1 MTISPVPLN
10 LNSSKTAK
18 HSQTGYNAVLEHI
31 VEHTQDTRSLFLRL
45 PADQSLVFKP
55 GQFLSF
61 TLPVAEQ
68 ILTRP
73 YSIASDPE
81 NGALLE
87 ICFNLVPG
95 GLGSQYLWTRVIGDI
110 LQFTGPWGTF
120 VLDQPPQSECVFIAE
135 GVGIAPLRPMLKR
148 ALLSDVRMPIRLLHS
163 AVCENALIYRSE
175 FETWEKNYAHFCFD
189 PFLLDPSSGGRG
201 SGESLLEAIEH
212 QYILADA
219 NRSRHFYIC
228 GVGNL
233 VTTIRDLL
241 RQAGY
246 QRRAVQ
252 YEKW

>member
-1 MTISPVPLN
+1 MINFSAPSAPLGAAERPSPVV
-10 LNSSKTAK
+10 
-18 HSQTGYNAVLEHI
+18 YNAVLERI
-31 VEHTQDTRSLFLRL
+31 VEHATDTRSLFLRL

-61 TLPVAEQ
+61 ALPVAGKV
-68 ILTRP
+68 LTRP
-73 YSIASDPE
+73 YSIASDSD

-87 ICFNLVPG
+87 ICFNIVPG
-95 GLGSQYLWTRVIGDI
+95 GLGSQYLWRRVVGDV

-120 VLDQPPQSECVFIAE
+120 VFDQPPPNECVFIAE

-148 ALLSDVRMPIRLLHS
+148 AILSDVGMPVRLMYS
-163 AVCENALIYRSE
+163 AVSENALIYRLE
-175 FETWEKNYAHFCFD
+175 FQEWEKRRAHFCFE
-189 PFLLDPSSGGRG
+189 PLLSDLSAEQSKDYV
-201 SGESLLEAIEH
+201 LLLKVIE
-212 QYILADA
+212 QRYIFADS

-228 GVGNL
+228 GVGSI
-233 VTTIRDLL
+233 VTTIKNLL